1 MNEEKFELSY
11 EEYVLVFQG
20 NKQCVGGR
28 AQGGQ
33 QNVQKNKDN
42 AKEPTSWKEFRGK

>member
-1 MNEEKFELSY
+1 MKNMYWFFKETSS
-11 EEYVLVFQG
+11 V
-20 NKQCVGGR
+20 VGGR

-42 AKEPTSWKEFRGK
+42 AKEPTPWKEFRGK